1 MIFNSLTFLVFL
13 SIAFG
18 LYWFV
23 CNRNACSQNALL
35 VTAGYVFYGWLDWRF
50 CGLLA
55 LSTASAYLCG
65 RMMGKA
71 KDVAGT
77 GKAWMWLGVAFNF
90 GVLGFFKYYNFFVE
104 SVSAACA
111 GLGIS
116 LDVPTLKLVLP
127 IGISFYSFMAIS
139 YMVDVYRGTIG
150 TARNP
155 LAFIAAH
162 SFFPQLLAGPIGRM
176 PQLLPQFEARRH
188 FEYALA
194 VDGCRQML
202 WGFFKKI
209 VIADGCATLTD
220 RIFLGVDSY
229 PGSILFLGAFVYA
242 VQIYADFSGYS
253 DIAIGCG
260 KLFGIKLM
268 RNFAFPYFA
277 TNIADFWRRWHISLT
292 TWFRDYVYIPLGGN
306 RCSKAKQVRNVLIVF
321 LLSGLWHGANW
332 TFVIWGLV
340 HACLFMPLIFFRKR
354 QEDKR
359 DSWPRTLL
367 GWSFT
372 MLAVMLA
379 WVFFRADSFGH
390 AISYLAH
397 MFSASLFVVPHQFLS
412 MLPWILVC
420 LVFEWF
426 QRHREHAFQI
436 AAWPMMVRWP
446 LYIVTATICLAYQQR
461 SGEFI
466 YFQF

>member
-1 MIFNSLTFLVFL
+1 M
-13 SIAFG
+13 
-18 LYWFV
+18 
-23 CNRNACSQNALL
+23 
-35 VTAGYVFYGWLDWRF
+35 
-50 CGLLA
+50 
-55 LSTASAYLCG
+55 
-65 RMMGKA
+65 
-71 KDVAGT
+71 
-77 GKAWMWLGVAFNF
+77 
-90 GVLGFFKYYNFFVE
+90 
-104 SVSAACA
+104 
-111 GLGIS
+111 
-116 LDVPTLKLVLP
+116 
-127 IGISFYSFMAIS
+127 
-139 YMVDVYRGTIG
+139 
-150 TARNP
+150 
-155 LAFIAAH
+155 
-162 SFFPQLLAGPIGRM
+162 
-176 PQLLPQFEARRH
+176 
-188 FEYALA
+188 
-194 VDGCRQML
+194 
-202 WGFFKKI
+202 
-209 VIADGCATLTD
+209 
-220 RIFLGVDSY
+220 IFLGADSY
-229 PGSILFLGAFVYA
+229 PGSILLLGAFIYA

-306 RCSKAKQVRNVLIVF
+306 RCSKAKQVRNVLLVF
-321 LLSGLWHGANW
+321 LLSGLWHGANR

-340 HACLFMPLIFFRKR
+340 HACLFMPLIFLRKR

-359 DSWPRTLL
+359 DSWTRTLL

-379 WVFFRADSFGH
+379 WVFFRADSFGQSM
-390 AISYLAH
+390 SYFSH
-397 MFSASLFVVPHQFLS
+397 MFSVSLFVVPHQFLS

-436 AAWPMMVRWP
+436 AAWPMMIRWP
-446 LYIVTATICLAYQQR
+446 LYVVTATICLAYQQR